1 MADRRRRTAPSR
13 EHIREKE
20 ENRRSGGSS
29 RNRHQE
35 DYEDYDNAY
44 EEDYD
49 DDYEEDYEE
58 DFDDF
63 GENEEDFEV
72 TQSLKNRKSGRGG
85 ANIATAASRSE
96 YGRKS
101 SGVERRRA
109 VQSSESR
116 RGHRNA
122 NSGRSGQER
131 GKRKK
136 KKSFLQRLGL
146 LLLLVFFGLVLWR
159 FISPYF

>member
-63 GENEEDFEV
+63 RKMMKI
-72 TQSLKNRKSGRGG
+72 LKSPKS
-85 ANIATAASRSE
+85 
-96 YGRKS
+96 
-101 SGVERRRA
+101 
-109 VQSSESR
+109 
-116 RGHRNA
+116 
-122 NSGRSGQER
+122 
-131 GKRKK
+131 KK
-136 KKSFLQRLGL
+136 
-146 LLLLVFFGLVLWR
+146 
-159 FISPYF
+159 

>member
-63 GENEEDFEV
+63 SEDDEDLEV
-72 TQSLKNRKSGRGG
+72 PQSLKNRKSGREG
-85 ANIATAASRSE
+85 ASIATAASRSE

-101 SGVERRRA
+101 SGVEKRRA

-131 GKRKK
+131 SFPQQVLRLKK
-136 KKSFLQRLGL
+136 ES
-146 LLLLVFFGLVLWR
+146 
-159 FISPYF
+159 IA